1 MDRRRAVADTDPDDR
16 RSVVG
21 KGAIQGGS
29 DPLGL
34 LDLDAEQ
41 TEWGPLRLCRPAL
54 KNGSML
60 TSTES

>member
-41 TEWGPLRLCRPAL
+41 TEGGRSDYADRRSKTVRC
-54 KNGSML
+54 
-60 TSTES
+60 